1 MTANEALERIREWA
15 DDIELM
21 EETDSVKIEALYEEI
36 FRLERIENS
45 KMTDRMVLS
54 LVSSYLRHVINPQPS
69 IDLNDLAV
77 LNPEDLLNYEIPKE
91 LFTVTEYSKDDLEHL
106 ADLLSEVIQKMQDKK
121 IDNV

>member
-1 MTANEALERIREWA
+1 MTANEALDRIREWA

-45 KMTDRMVLS
+45 KITDRMVLS

>member
-45 KMTDRMVLS
+45 KITDRMVLS

-91 LFTVTEYSKDDLEHL
+91 LFTVTEYSKADLEHL